1 MNILDNHRDLLC
13 APPAQAKKK
22 AVALAAK
29 IKAET
34 GVSNG
39 IAAFYKHLPA
49 DFLEE
54 KRKQRIAQ
62 TKLPP
67 LASICPHVPLLLSR
81 TSCFPNARRLWR
93 PSSQWPNSIQ
103 KCCLVAWRKALLA
116 RLITEGSS
124 SVLLVPSQPYC

>member
-1 MNILDNHRDLLC
+1 MTILDNHRDLLC

-81 TSCFPNARRLWR
+81 TSCFPNARRLETLV
-93 PSSQWPNSIQ
+93 PVANSIQ
-103 KCCLVAWRKALLA
+103 KCCLVAWRRALLA